1 MASFVLVHG
10 SWHGAWCWYRIIP
23 LLRAMGH
30 EVLAPDLSGLGADKT
45 PLEAVT
51 LERWRDD
58 VCRAIDAA
66 SEPVILVGHS
76 RGGILINAAAEA
88 RHTRVKSLVYLAAF
102 LLRDGEALFDISML
116 DESSL
121 LKGRLNV
128 REDGVSTLV
137 EDEIIDAAF
146 YGQCRAED
154 IVLARVLLQPEPL
167 GPLSTPVRVTV
178 ERFGSVPRI
187 YIECLKDQAI
197 SASAQKRM
205 YTQTP
210 CDKVLTLDTDHS
222 PFFSTPEALAGMLGT
237 LA

>member
-51 LERWRDD
+51 LDRWRDD

-76 RGGILINAAAEA
+76 RGGILVNAAAEA

-102 LLRDGEALFDISML
+102 LLRDGEALLDVSML
-116 DESSL
+116 DETSR
-121 LKGRLNV
+121 LKGNLNV
-128 REDGVSTLV
+128 REDGMSALV
-137 EDEIIDAAF
+137 RDEVIDSAF
-146 YGQCRAED
+146 YGQCPAED
-154 IVLARVLLQPEPL
+154 IVLARLLLQPEPL
-167 GPLSTPVRVTV
+167 RPLATPVQVTAGRYGSLP
-178 ERFGSVPRI
+178 RF

-197 SASAQKRM
+197 SAAAQKRM

-210 CDKVLTLDTDHS
+210 CEKVLTLDTDHS
-222 PFFSTPEALAGMLGT
+222 PFFSTPDALAQMLGA